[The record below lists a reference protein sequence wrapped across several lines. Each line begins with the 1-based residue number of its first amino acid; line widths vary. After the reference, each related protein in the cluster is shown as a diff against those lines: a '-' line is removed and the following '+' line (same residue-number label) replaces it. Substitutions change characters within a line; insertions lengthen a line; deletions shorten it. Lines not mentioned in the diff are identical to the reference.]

1 MVDRIY
7 EYALIS
13 QALAPA
19 SSSTA
24 RNGVAID
31 MLGWDGCDFILNVGD
46 IAATGTLN
54 AKVSK
59 DTASTFGTPTDITG
73 AAITALADTD
83 DNNCFVISVCEPSER
98 YLRIVVTAATAASIS
113 GATAI
118 RWRRHGGAGLPPTQA
133 AAEVVTVGP
142 GC

>member
-7 EYALIS
+7 EHSLIA

-19 SSSTA
+19 SSSTV
-24 RNGVAID
+24 RNGGAID
-31 MLGWDGCDFILNVGD
+31 MMGWDGCDFILNVGD
-46 IAATGTLN
+46 IASTGTLN
-54 AKVSK
+54 AKVQK
-59 DTASTFGTPTDITG
+59 DTTSAFSTPTDITS

-83 DNNCFVISVCEPSER
+83 DSKAFVISVCEPSER

-113 GATAI
+113 GAIAI
-118 RWRRHGGAGLPPTQA
+118 RWRSHGGAGLPPTQV
-133 AAEVVTVGP
+133 AAEIITVGP